1 MIGNV
6 REHENLYQSR
16 TGSSSNQCRE
26 VSDMPFMQGQI
37 RNNPASWEPTV
48 GAEAADT
55 GSGGGEVGIT
65 RHHLLPL
72 TPLVG
77 TERTS

>member
-1 MIGNV
+1 
-6 REHENLYQSR
+6 
-16 TGSSSNQCRE
+16 
-26 VSDMPFMQGQI
+26 MPFMQGQI